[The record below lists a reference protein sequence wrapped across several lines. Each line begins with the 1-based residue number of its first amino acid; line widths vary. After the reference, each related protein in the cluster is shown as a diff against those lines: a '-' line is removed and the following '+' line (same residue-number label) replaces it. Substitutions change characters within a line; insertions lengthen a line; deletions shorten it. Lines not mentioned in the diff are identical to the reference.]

1 MSREAISINALI
13 ALGFIIGSLTGS
25 IALLVVFGHSN
36 LLSSGDRVQWETL
49 LTGAF
54 AFLGAS
60 LAFASVWLP
69 HKRHEKILKRNFHT
83 SCFAYALEV
92 QFLMK
97 ELTKSGI
104 RNDQDFQFYLNE
116 LDAFRKFP
124 EPLVEINP
132 NVENAFY
139 VVRVHA
145 QICRTSL
152 VREDVLR
159 QNIPLGPPARHTWKY
174 STTISMAEKLSAK
187 ANELQDG
194 LRAWRV

>member
-1 MSREAISINALI
+1 MSREAISINVLI

-25 IALLVVFGHSN
+25 IVLLLVFGYSD
-36 LLSSGDRVQWETL
+36 LLTSSDRVQWETL

-69 HKRHEKILKRNFHT
+69 HKRHENILKRNFNN
-83 SCFAYALEV
+83 SCYAYALEV
-92 QFLMK
+92 QFLMN

-116 LDAFRKFP
+116 LDTFRKFP
-124 EPLVEINP
+124 EPLVEIAP

-159 QNIPLGPPARHTWKY
+159 QNIPVGPPDRNAWKY
-174 STTISMAEKLSAK
+174 STTISMAEKLSTK
-187 ANELQDG
+187 ASELQAG
-194 LRAWRV
+194 LKA